1 MPAQVSFLIP
11 VETSQGKNLTHIMQ
25 PLLTSFVWF
34 VLFVESIPSTTFV
47 FAQTSLLHRSINMT
61 SHKYF
66 PVQTPYQHRIKILT
80 FFSTY
85 ISNISVCLALMVLK
99 YKLKVIQHAHDRTAQ
114 SEKKAHLV
122 VEISLTIFHMQNC
135 EKLVHHLATV
145 LPWFSISITWD

>member
-1 MPAQVSFLIP
+1 MERIPLHHLCFRTDFATSSLNQYDLTQILSRTDTVSTL
-11 VETSQGKNLTHIMQ
+11 
-25 PLLTSFVWF
+25 
-34 VLFVESIPSTTFV
+34 
-47 FAQTSLLHRSINMT
+47 
-61 SHKYF
+61 
-66 PVQTPYQHRIKILT
+66 YQHLIKILT

-145 LPWFSISITWD
+145 LP